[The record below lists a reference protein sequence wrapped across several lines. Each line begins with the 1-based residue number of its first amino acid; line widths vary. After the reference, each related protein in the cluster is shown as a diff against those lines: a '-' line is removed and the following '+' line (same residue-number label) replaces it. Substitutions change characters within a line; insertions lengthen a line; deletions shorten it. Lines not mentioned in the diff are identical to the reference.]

1 MMEIHKESPSAPVD
15 APVGQTDAHAQ
26 WLAEWLRAWPGISPA
41 ERARHFRLLARE
53 ISFRAA
59 AMPAEARI
67 GMLVLADRYMRMA
80 ERNEKQPLTASE
92 D

>member
-1 MMEIHKESPSAPVD
+1 MMEIHEQSPSAPVG
-15 APVGQTDAHAQ
+15 ASLGQADAHAQ
-26 WLAEWLRAWPGISPA
+26 WLADWLRAWPGISPD
-41 ERARHFRLLARE
+41 ERARHFRSLARE
-53 ISFRAA
+53 ISARAA

-80 ERNEKQPLTASE
+80 ERNDKQPLTASE